1 MICIKREKEK
11 RGEGR
16 KEERR
21 SRNARKTM
29 RETNI
34 NADSLWQSPLR
45 KEVLGATAMLC
56 EISYFIAFGCYCSNS
71 INSSLLYILMKY
83 RLEKKKRWGK
93 GFYFLFALHQEAI

>member
-16 KEERR
+16 KGERR

-56 EISYFIAFGCYCSNS
+56 EISYFIAFEM
-71 INSSLLYILMKY
+71 LLLKQYQFIIIVHID
-83 RLEKKKRWGK
+83 E
-93 GFYFLFALHQEAI
+93 I